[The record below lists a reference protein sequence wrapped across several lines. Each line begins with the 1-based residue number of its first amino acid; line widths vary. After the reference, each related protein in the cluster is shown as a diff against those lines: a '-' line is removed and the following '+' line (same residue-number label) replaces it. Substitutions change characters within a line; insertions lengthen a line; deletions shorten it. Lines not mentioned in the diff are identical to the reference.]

1 MCPVKDCGETSS
13 ACSLTYSFNKRR
25 AAVVGCVGGTGGG
38 ALNPPA
44 FRIQPGG
51 SSHEG
56 ISSGH
61 VATKGRRSGCNFH
74 WVGCSVN
81 HQKALAGSGTV
92 GAGSNG
98 GGCGVE

>member
-1 MCPVKDCGETSS
+1 MCPVKVWGETSS
-13 ACSLTYSFNKRR
+13 ACSSRTLSTREGLSWWGVSVALEEARSIPRR
-25 AAVVGCVGGTGGG
+25 SGSSRA
-38 ALNPPA
+38 
-44 FRIQPGG
+44 

-92 GAGSNG
+92 GAGSDG
-98 GGCGVE
+98 GGCGVD